1 MKDANIKIDGKNLFD
16 QPINNDF
23 KTYEDIKKIAAGQ
36 EDDYTTCCLLD
47 YPYLKEN
54 YKMIEIDLSKQKAFD
69 ADPRANQKIN
79 FTENLQRA
87 GDTTIFFITEKANET
102 VLHISQVTVKVL

>member
-36 EDDYTTCCLLD
+36 EDD
-47 YPYLKEN
+47 
-54 YKMIEIDLSKQKAFD
+54 
-69 ADPRANQKIN
+69 
-79 FTENLQRA
+79 
-87 GDTTIFFITEKANET
+87 
-102 VLHISQVTVKVL
+102 